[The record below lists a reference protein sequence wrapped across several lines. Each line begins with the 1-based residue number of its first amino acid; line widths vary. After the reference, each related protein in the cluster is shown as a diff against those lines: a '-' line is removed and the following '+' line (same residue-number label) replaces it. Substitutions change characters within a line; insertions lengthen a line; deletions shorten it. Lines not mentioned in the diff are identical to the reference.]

1 MFVVDK
7 ITIPHLELSGL
18 DPDLTEEERAIQQ
31 NIHRFAKEVMR
42 PIGTQLDKM
51 TPEEAVAKDS
61 PIWDFYSQ
69 FAELGLSAEMLAS
82 LAPEDASRLLP
93 IIMEELAWGD
103 VGLGLSTM
111 VLEFPAVAA
120 KKTGD
125 PEVSARFAGLRGSWL
140 ATQPDRGSDTVDFT
154 NDNLHPGAKQAKG
167 NIVATV
173 HKDEII
179 INGQSSAWV
188 SVSPIAECALAY
200 LPANFGDGVIRPD
213 GNINGIGVLVPF
225 DLPGIS
231 KGQPLDKLGQRPLCQ
246 GEVFFE
252 EVRIPRKYALT
263 RTTEEYRT
271 SIYGAL
277 TFGNMEMGLAFT
289 GLARAAYEHALDY
302 VHERR
307 QGGTALINHQS
318 VKQRLFGMWQKVE
331 MARAI
336 SRRACR
342 YNFLA
347 PKPHLLASITSKTTV
362 TQLAFEVA
370 SEALQLFGGNGLT
383 KEYPLE
389 KLFRDARA
397 SLIED
402 GENNILNLKG
412 AAMLSQ
418 WYQEQQWV

>member
-18 DPDLTEEERAIQQ
+18 DPDLSEEERAIQQ
-31 NIHRFAKEVMR
+31 NIHRFAKEIMR
-42 PIGTQLDKM
+42 PIGARLDKM
-51 TPEEAVAKDS
+51 TPEEAIAKDS
-61 PIWDFYSQ
+61 PLWDFYAQ
-69 FAELGLSAEMLAS
+69 FEELGLGAEMLAA
-82 LAPEDASRLLP
+82 LDPEDASRLLP

-120 KKTGD
+120 KMTGN
-125 PEVSARFAGLRGSWL
+125 PEVTERFAGLRGCWL

-154 NDNLHPGAKQAKG
+154 SDNLHPGAKQSKG
-167 NIVATV
+167 NLMATV
-173 HKDEII
+173 NKDEII

-200 LPANFGDGVIRPD
+200 LPANFGDGVIRSD

-231 KGQPLDKLGQRPLCQ
+231 KGKPLDKIGQRPLCQ
-246 GEVFFE
+246 GEIFFE
-252 EVRIPRKYALT
+252 EVRVPRKYAVT
-263 RTTEEYRT
+263 STTEDYRT
-271 SIYGAL
+271 SFYGAL

-347 PKPHLLASITSKTTV
+347 PKPHLLASITSKTAV

-412 AAMLSQ
+412 AAILSQ